1 MSILE
6 TGLVALRDRGRL
18 SEITAIAILHG
29 FSDILARLG
38 FGGKAGTQTGP
49 DAPERLRHL
58 LEELGPTFTKLGQI
72 LSTRADLLGPEWT
85 GALEKL
91 QSQVQPLPWDVARD
105 EMTAALGQPPE
116 EVFAAITP
124 EPLAAG
130 SIAQVHRARL
140 SGGEEVVIKIRRPGL
155 RPKIEADMRILAHLT
170 GLAEARWPDLARF
183 RPREIVGNLASAMAE
198 ELDLAAEGRNND
210 LIAANLAGLPAIRLP
225 RIFHDYSSETLLV
238 QEFIDGIAPNDRA
251 ALQAAGLNGPVL
263 ATRGADA
270 FLRMALVDG
279 VFHAD
284 PHPGNLRALPGNA
297 VAFIDFGMVGRLGA
311 RRREELL
318 ALLAGIVDHNGSRVA
333 SLLLDWSGEAQTDLA
348 ALEAACDLF
357 VARHAVPP
365 LHLGLAVSEFTAL
378 ARQHDLALPP
388 DLALLFKALITADG
402 VMRGLDPD
410 FDAIKVAA
418 PIVQG
423 EMRRMFGPQALAAQG
438 KTLALDMAGLFRDLP
453 GLFRLLNLRLRQ
465 GKLST
470 EIELKGLD
478 RLSGD
483 ITKAAT
489 RISVAVITA
498 AFALGLAPGLV
509 QAGPILLGLPLG
521 AWTGMALVAAGLLWT
536 VWPRR

>member
-6 TGLVALRDRGRL
+6 TGLVALRDRQRL
-18 SEITAIAILHG
+18 AQISAIAIRHS

-38 FGGKAGTQTGP
+38 VGGKAGSDGGP
-49 DAPERLRHL
+49 DAPERLRRL

-91 QSQVQPLPWDVARD
+91 QSQVQPLPWETVRA
-105 EMTAALGQPPE
+105 EMAAALGQPPE
-116 EVFAAITP
+116 DVFATITP

-130 SIAQVHRARL
+130 SIAQVHRAQL
-140 SGGEEVVIKIRRPGL
+140 SGGEDVVVKVRRPGL
-155 RPKIEADMRILAHLT
+155 RPKIEADMRVLSHLT
-170 GLAEARWPDLARF
+170 GLAEAQWPDIARF
-183 RPREIVGNLASAMAE
+183 RPREIVRNLASAMAE

-210 LIAANLAGLPAIRLP
+210 LIAANMAELPAIKLP

-238 QEFIDGIAPNDRA
+238 QEFIDGIAPNDHA
-251 ALQAAGLNGPVL
+251 ALQKAGLDGRVL
-263 ATRGADA
+263 AARGTDA

-284 PHPGNLRALPGNA
+284 PHPGNLRALPGNV

-318 ALLAGIVDHNGSRVA
+318 ALLAGIVDQNGGRIA
-333 SLLLDWSGEAQTDLA
+333 MLLLDWSGQTQADLSAIEAD
-348 ALEAACDLF
+348 CDLF
-357 VARHAVPP
+357 VTRHGVPP
-365 LHLGLAVSEFTAL
+365 LRLGLAVAEFTAL

-410 FDAIKVAA
+410 FDAITVAA
-418 PIVQG
+418 PIVRR
-423 EMRRMFGPQALAAQG
+423 EMQRMLGPQALAAQG
-438 KTLALDMAGLFRDLP
+438 KTLAIDLTGLLRDLP
-453 GLFRLLNLRLRQ
+453 GLLRLLNLRLRQ
-465 GKLST
+465 GTLSA
-470 EIELKGLD
+470 EIELKGLE

-483 ITKAAT
+483 IRQAAV
-489 RISVAVITA
+489 RIAVAIITA
-498 AFALGLAPGLV
+498 AFAIGLAPGLV
-509 QAGPILLGLPLG
+509 QSGPTVFGLPLG
-521 AWTGMALVAAGLLWT
+521 SWTGVALVAAGLVWT
-536 VWPRR
+536 VWPRK

>member
-1 MSILE
+1 MSVLE
-6 TGLVALRDRGRL
+6 TGFVALRDRKRL
-18 SEITAIAILHG
+18 AEISAIALRHG
-29 FSDILARLG
+29 FMDILARLG
-38 FGGKAGTQTGP
+38 LGGKAGDQDGP
-49 DAPERLRHL
+49 DAPERLRRL

-91 QSQVQPLPWDVARD
+91 QSQVQPLSWDTARAG
-105 EMTAALGQPPE
+105 MAAALGQPPE
-116 EVFAAITP
+116 EVFAALTP

-140 SGGEEVVIKIRRPGL
+140 PGGEEVVVKIRRPGL
-155 RPKIEADMRILAHLT
+155 RPKIEADMRILSHLT
-170 GLAEARWPDLARF
+170 SLAESQWPDIARF
-183 RPREIVGNLASAMAE
+183 RPREIVRNLAAAMAE
-198 ELDLAAEGRNND
+198 ELDLAAEGRNNG
-210 LIAANLAGLPAIRLP
+210 LIAANMAGLPGIRLP

-238 QEFIDGIAPNDRA
+238 QEFIDGIAPNDPS
-251 ALQAAGLNGPVL
+251 ALRRAGLDGRVL

-318 ALLAGIVDHNGSRVA
+318 ALLAGIVEQNGGRVA
-333 SLLLDWSGEAQTDLA
+333 ALLLDWAGRAPADLA
-348 ALEAACDLF
+348 GLEAACDLF

-365 LHLGLAVSEFTAL
+365 LRLGLAVAEFTAL

-410 FDAIKVAA
+410 FDAITVAA
-418 PIVQG
+418 PIVRH
-423 EMRRMFGPQALAAQG
+423 EMQRMFGPAALAAQG
-438 KTLALDMAGLFRDLP
+438 KTLALDMAGLLRDLP

-465 GKLST
+465 GRLSA
-470 EIELKGLD
+470 EIELKGLE
-478 RLSGD
+478 RLSSD
-483 ITKAAT
+483 IRQAAT
-489 RISVAVITA
+489 RVAVAIITA

-509 QAGPILLGLPLG
+509 QTGPDILGLPLG
-521 AWTGMALVAAGLLWT
+521 SWTGIGLVAAGLLWT
-536 VWPRR
+536 IWPRK